1 MSDYRKDET
10 ASWDTWQVRE
20 AAAHRE
26 ENHPQTYRHRR
37 RRRRNPVLAVG
48 GYLVCVLVL
57 SALLAGV
64 GWMLGSDLCA
74 FNRGALTTATIEV
87 TADDTVATVADKLQ
101 DAGLIKYKWF
111 FKLFAG
117 LAHAD
122 KKIGIGTY
130 ELNTEMDYRALI
142 LGMHNASG
150 NMTAE
155 TVTVTI
161 PEGYTVMQTI
171 RLLAEKGVN
180 TEENLLEAAK
190 TATYDYSFID
200 NKSED
205 ISRLEGYLF
214 PDTYEVYKGNAA
226 VVDTINK
233 MLNNFGNKYDAD
245 IKSGAENLG
254 RSMHD
259 IVTIAS
265 LVEREAQRDDERA
278 RIAGVIYNRLNNSS
292 EFPYLQVDA
301 SVLYGLGRTGG
312 KLSDEDLKSDSE
324 YNLYNHKGLPPGP
337 ICNPGYA
344 SLYAASH
351 PEDNNYYY
359 YVAMPD
365 GSHLFASSYEEHER
379 NIEASNQAQ
388 AQAASDIA
396 VKFLSGEKV
405 DAVNMV
411 NYEKVTKD
419 NAQEILDML
428 K

>member
-1 MSDYRKDET
+1 MFKLYLKLKHQTDTSVLAGAYQLNPSMDYGQIVDALANT
-10 ASWDTWQVRE
+10 AST
-20 AAAHRE
+20 
-26 ENHPQTYRHRR
+26 
-37 RRRRNPVLAVG
+37 
-48 GYLVCVLVL
+48 
-57 SALLAGV
+57 
-64 GWMLGSDLCA
+64 
-74 FNRGALTTATIEV
+74 
-87 TADDTVATVADKLQ
+87 
-101 DAGLIKYKWF
+101 
-111 FKLFAG
+111 
-117 LAHAD
+117 
-122 KKIGIGTY
+122 
-130 ELNTEMDYRALI
+130 
-142 LGMHNASG
+142 
-150 NMTAE
+150 E
-155 TVTVTI
+155 TVQITI
-161 PEGYTVMQTI
+161 PEGYSISQI
-171 RLLAEKGVN
+171 RQALLDN
-180 TEENLLEAAK
+180 HICTEDALDEVLN
-190 TATYDYSFID
+190 DYSFKHD
-200 NKSED
+200 FLED
-205 ISRLEGYLF
+205 EKPAAEGWLEGYLF

-265 LVEREAQRDDERA
+265 LIEREAQRDDERA

-324 YNLYNHKGLPPGP
+324 YNLYNHEGLPPGP

-388 AQAASDIA
+388 AQAASASADTTTTEA
-396 VKFLSGEKV
+396 TGE
-405 DAVNMV
+405 
-411 NYEKVTKD
+411 
-419 NAQEILDML
+419 
-428 K
+428 

>member
-1 MSDYRKDET
+1 
-10 ASWDTWQVRE
+10 
-20 AAAHRE
+20 
-26 ENHPQTYRHRR
+26 
-37 RRRRNPVLAVG
+37 
-48 GYLVCVLVL
+48 
-57 SALLAGV
+57 
-64 GWMLGSDLCA
+64 ML
-74 FNRGALTTATIEV
+74 N
-87 TADDTVATVADKLQ
+87 
-101 DAGLIKYKWF
+101 
-111 FKLFAG
+111 
-117 LAHAD
+117 
-122 KKIGIGTY
+122 
-130 ELNTEMDYRALI
+130 
-142 LGMHNASG
+142 
-150 NMTAE
+150 
-155 TVTVTI
+155 
-161 PEGYTVMQTI
+161 
-171 RLLAEKGVN
+171 
-180 TEENLLEAAK
+180 
-190 TATYDYSFID
+190 DYSFKHD
-200 NKSED
+200 FLED
-205 ISRLEGYLF
+205 EKPAAEGWLEGYLF
-214 PDTYEVYKGNAA
+214 PDTYEVYKGNAT

-324 YNLYNHKGLPPGP
+324 YNLYNHEGLPPGP
-337 ICNPGYA
+337 ICNPGHA

-388 AQAASDIA
+388 AQAASASADTTTTEA
-396 VKFLSGEKV
+396 TGE
-405 DAVNMV
+405 
-411 NYEKVTKD
+411 
-419 NAQEILDML
+419 
-428 K
+428 